1 MVMHHSMRERR
12 RRLRLFLEQHDR
24 VRCDTLARAGET
36 ESLLGRCLDADAI
49 NVHIHAL
56 RQITT
61 HLRNVRRE
69 LRRLC
74 EHCAV

>member
-24 VRCDTLARAGET
+24 VRSDTLARTGET
-36 ESLLGRCLDADAI
+36 ESLLGRCLDTNAI

-56 RQITT
+56 RQIAA

-69 LRRLC
+69 LRCLC
-74 EHCAV
+74 EHRAV

>member
-24 VRCDTLARAGET
+24 MRRDTLARAGET
-36 ESLLGRCLDADAI
+36 ESLLGRRLDADTVRAD
-49 NVHIHAL
+49 VQTL
-56 RQITT
+56 GQIAA

-74 EHCAV
+74 EHRAV